1 MPVDVQQK
9 MVTERTGLE
18 SNMGNQSILNRR
30 YEESEPPSRA
40 GTAGGGM
47 QFYNTLSQNYLSK
60 SLQPKPSEAVLS
72 PENSPPLYQSNNPR
86 LLTQRSMNSTE
97 ENFMQPF
104 KVQGGV

>member
-47 QFYNTLSQNYLSK
+47 QFYNNLSQNYLSK

-86 LLTQRSMNSTE
+86 LLTQRSMNSTG